1 MFKKKKKEKIS
12 EKIDSIEISAKK
24 TTNAV
29 FDNHVED
36 GHVAASL
43 GYKGE
48 ETPKYEMLVG
58 VFEPDIITRLEP
70 KQVLPYMPSIDPIL
84 SDKIKNISE
93 IDRAVASGVLLDAIK
108 QSRDRGI
115 WREFM
120 TALEGTKYIAL
131 RQKLHG
137 DSVHDDTNE
146 RRYIEIM
153 TPQLRQIINP
163 CEITPALLSRDVLIQ
178 EDVEEI
184 TCEANNRGSI
194 AATDLLLKRVS
205 GKHPKWYTELVAA
218 LFTSGMSDA
227 GDILLEGLNQIPERS
242 KDSISYLTRSHVP
255 KTELKGTHSRS
266 KSVKERNPKTEVK
279 GMHPVSN
286 SVKERNPTQGNGKK
300 QQRPHSSVTPLYK
313 LGNQPST
320 QGKYYITPVMQ
331 RLESE
336 EHVYDVVSDED
347 SLYKTTDFRK
357 KEVNEDAEV
366 DIADTASYKESVHE
380 QQQFQTEIKDR
391 VETANDIPYLCL
403 DRALVEGTND
413 IATQYS
419 TSLPKVPPR
428 LPMRISKDRVESM
441 PMKEQDEYEDTDLM
455 NVKRETIYVYSVED
469 RDAIYQGHRSFQK
482 GEIIRVIKPKDDEQ
496 DEEYYQ
502 CDDEAGNLIPKSCV
516 EVIDIPKRK
525 HTSNRKST
533 SSESASVATDTQ
545 IPESM
550 IKTVNQM
557 LSDLLK
563 KHKVLEQH
571 VEVLKEQRGVREN
584 EDDDEEDLENITS
597 LC

>member
-1 MFKKKKKEKIS
+1 MKKKEKNLF
-12 EKIDSIEISAKK
+12 SITWRQVRLRKLQMQSSI
-24 TTNAV
+24 TM
-29 FDNHVED
+29 
-36 GHVAASL
+36 
-43 GYKGE
+43 GE

-70 KQVLPYMPSIDPIL
+70 KQVLPYMPSI
-84 SDKIKNISE
+84 E
-93 IDRAVASGVLLDAIK
+93 
-108 QSRDRGI
+108 
-115 WREFM
+115 
-120 TALEGTKYIAL
+120 YIAL

-218 LFTSGMSDA
+218 LFTS
-227 GDILLEGLNQIPERS
+227 
-242 KDSISYLTRSHVP
+242 
-255 KTELKGTHSRS
+255 ELKGTHSRS

-286 SVKERNPTQGNGKK
+286 SVKERNPTQ
-300 QQRPHSSVTPLYK
+300 
-313 LGNQPST
+313 
-320 QGKYYITPVMQ
+320 
-331 RLESE
+331 
-336 EHVYDVVSDED
+336 
-347 SLYKTTDFRK
+347 
-357 KEVNEDAEV
+357 
-366 DIADTASYKESVHE
+366 ASYKESVHE

-391 VETANDIPYLCL
+391 
-403 DRALVEGTND
+403 
-413 IATQYS
+413 YS

-502 CDDEAGNLIPKSCV
+502 CDDEAGNLIPKSC
-516 EVIDIPKRK
+516 
-525 HTSNRKST
+525 
-533 SSESASVATDTQ
+533 ESASVATDTQ

-584 EDDDEEDLENITS
+584 GIKQEDDDEEDLENITS